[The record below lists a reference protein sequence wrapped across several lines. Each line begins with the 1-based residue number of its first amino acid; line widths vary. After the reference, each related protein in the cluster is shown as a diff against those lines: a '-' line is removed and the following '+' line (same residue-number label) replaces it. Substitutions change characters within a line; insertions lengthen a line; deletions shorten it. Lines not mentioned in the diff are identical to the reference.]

1 MATHSIKT
9 VWRENKIFDTDIDGH
24 RITLDMPGEDGHE
37 TAGPG
42 PKKLQLVAAATCSGL
57 DIVAMAEKMRI
68 NLKSFDVRIDAEVAE
83 EHPKQ
88 YTSMKVI
95 YEFEGNELPKDKLE
109 RACQLSFDKYCGVLA
124 MYKKAIPVTYE
135 LALKNG

>member
-9 VWRENKIFDTDIDGH
+9 VWRENNIFDTEIDGH
-24 RITLDMPGEDGHE
+24 TLTLDMPIEEGAES
-37 TAGPG
+37 AGPG

-57 DIVAMAEKMRI
+57 DVVSIARKMRI
-68 NLKSFDVRIDAEVAE
+68 GLKSFDIKIDAEVAE

-95 YEFEGNELPKDKLE
+95 YEFEGEDLQKDQLE
-109 RACQLSFDKYCGVLA
+109 KACKLSFDKYCGVLA
-124 MYKKAIPVTYE
+124 LYKKAVPVTYE
-135 LALKNG
+135 IVIKES